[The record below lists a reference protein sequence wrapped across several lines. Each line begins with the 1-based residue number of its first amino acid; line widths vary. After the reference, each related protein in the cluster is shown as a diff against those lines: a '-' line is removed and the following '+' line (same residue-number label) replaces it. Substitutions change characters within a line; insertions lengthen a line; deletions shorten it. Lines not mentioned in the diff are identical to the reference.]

1 MSTANEF
8 LEQIREKI
16 GPVPRSLGWFKPS
29 PFLFPEPPWV
39 EQAARSEEPIKEI
52 FRDMNLL
59 WKRGV
64 VVWGHLIRAN
74 AALFEP
80 GDGDLPGTVI
90 FSPTASDSEAEELL
104 PVFAKKLNALRS
116 SAFPDP
122 GWTQREGEWHEDLI
136 NDFSYHRGFRLPGE
150 WQNRTQDYKAST
162 IVPHRGHLPDGF
174 LVSRMLPLLV
184 DPFSSIAQLIPAD
197 YWPDGMAAWLGNHH
211 GIEHAGEGPQ
221 PADSVDYLAENPT
234 DRGEREAAYA
244 AVFGPIISVNHDLV
258 FSPHHIDVY
267 RFEWESPRDE
277 FAYITGGMSDA
288 IQPAGGDYGRIELV
302 FYTKE
307 HHERFPRMLH
317 AFARYPWQTGAS
329 ISPGD
334 TIPLGDSAEAM
345 LGTDRFT
352 ALMFLPGVAQAESA
366 IHDSPCLRA
375 SGTQILT
382 VIPLTEAELEFKLAN
397 DQNVFFDL
405 FREHG
410 FDLAFSPKRAEVV
423 E

>member
-8 LEQIREKI
+8 LEEIRSKI
-16 GPVPRSLGWFKPS
+16 GPAPRPLGWFKPS
-29 PFLFPEPPWV
+29 PFIFPEPPWV
-39 EQAARSEEPIKEI
+39 EQAARDEEPIKEI

-74 AALFEP
+74 VALFEP
-80 GDGDLPGTVI
+80 GEGDLPGTVI
-90 FSPTASDSEAEELL
+90 FSPTAPDSEAEELL

-116 SAFPDP
+116 GELPEP
-122 GWTQREGEWHEDLI
+122 EWTDRERVWHEDLI
-136 NDFSYHRGFRLPGE
+136 NDYSYHRGFGLPGE
-150 WQNRTQDYKAST
+150 WQERTSDYKGST

-174 LVSRMLPLLV
+174 IVSRMFPLLV
-184 DPFSSIAQLIPAD
+184 DPVSSVAQLIPAS

-211 GIEHAGEGPQ
+211 GIEHAGEAPPLPDSIDFLAPD
-221 PADSVDYLAENPT
+221 PAD
-234 DRGEREAAYA
+234 RQEREAAYA
-244 AVFGPIISVNHDLV
+244 EVFGPIVSVNHDLV

-267 RFEWESPRDE
+267 QFEWGPPRDE

-288 IQPAGGDYGRIELV
+288 IQPAGGTFGRIEMV

-307 HHERFPRMLH
+307 RHERFPRMLH

-329 ISPGD
+329 IGPGD
-334 TIPLGDSAEAM
+334 TIPLGDSADAM

-366 IHDSPCLRA
+366 IHIAPCLVA
-375 SGTQILT
+375 SGTQIMT
-382 VIPLTEAELEFKLAN
+382 IVPLTAAELEFKLAN
-397 DQNVFFDL
+397 DVNVFLGL

-423 E
+423 D